1 MEFSDEDRRRSLKE
15 LETEIESKKKDVLE
29 RISFQI
35 ELKNLD
41 ETHHVGV
48 DFEVECLFASTE
60 DLDNCFS
67 LGKTKVKKMMKDQGN
82 NNSDAY
88 YIIFDEEFE
97 FNFLFERTQYLRIMI
112 HTSDEKCS
120 EIRIKLAKVIT
131 SKLADLTVPINLL
144 KQEVVEFTGNSFNR
158 YTPYVNLH
166 FQRKTPSLD
175 KKLSSFYVEFNY
187 VFASQVVHRLVY
199 EIISIKRDEST
210 SVLYRSNELIGKSPL
225 FFSAATFEDKSI
237 LTDPDIMTYVFE
249 FYDNEYY
256 LGQTYLER
264 HQMEL
269 LMDTSNLSAFSSSVS
284 FEYAQLNPNE
294 HNKAR
299 LSTKNSTGHN
309 YTSYGSRDSRDSR
322 DSPTRGRVS
331 PTKGYKENG
340 NQFGSSEKTLKQ
352 VNSLSGRSIYDIET
366 KDSNETPTK
375 KVGYSNKNTVV
386 VKPDF
391 STVLG
396 KISITYRENT
406 KQKFY
411 NLFSGGLRI
420 ACDIAVDYTSSNLD
434 PSLENSLHT
443 LKLENNHYAKAI
455 KSCGN
460 ILKDYDDDQQFPLY
474 GFGGV
479 PENGKEVSHCFNVN
493 NKRSPIIKGMD
504 NVIQTYVDSLKQVQ
518 LVGPTYF
525 TPILKTVVESIKKEM
540 KGLKPK
546 DPLIYHVCL
555 LLTDGKIDDM
565 NETQEMLIEAAKLP
579 MSVIIVGVG
588 SADFGKMV
596 TLGNIIVYLI

>member
-1 MEFSDEDRRRSLKE
+1 
-15 LETEIESKKKDVLE
+15 
-29 RISFQI
+29 
-35 ELKNLD
+35 
-41 ETHHVGV
+41 
-48 DFEVECLFASTE
+48 
-60 DLDNCFS
+60 
-67 LGKTKVKKMMKDQGN
+67 MK
-82 NNSDAY
+82 Y
-88 YIIFDEEFE
+88 
-97 FNFLFERTQYLRIMI
+97 
-112 HTSDEKCS
+112 
-120 EIRIKLAKVIT
+120 
-131 SKLADLTVPINLL
+131 
-144 KQEVVEFTGNSFNR
+144 
-158 YTPYVNLH
+158 
-166 FQRKTPSLD
+166 
-175 KKLSSFYVEFNY
+175 NY
-187 VFASQVVHRLVY
+187 VLYYSLY
-199 EIISIKRDEST
+199 LT
-210 SVLYRSNELIGKSPL
+210 SPYC
-225 FFSAATFEDKSI
+225 
-237 LTDPDIMTYVFE
+237 
-249 FYDNEYY
+249 
-256 LGQTYLER
+256 
-264 HQMEL
+264 
-269 LMDTSNLSAFSSSVS
+269 AFSSSVS

-460 ILKDYDDDQQFPLY
+460 ILKDYDDDQQFPDTITAAFEY
-474 GFGGV
+474 PGV
-479 PENGKEVSHCFNVN
+479 RIDSNRAHRAGPPLHVRPPFDVVTEFREFLPRRRGYPAFEVEPP
-493 NKRSPIIKGMD
+493 R
-504 NVIQTYVDSLKQVQ
+504 
-518 LVGPTYF
+518 
-525 TPILKTVVESIKKEM
+525 
-540 KGLKPK
+540 
-546 DPLIYHVCL
+546 
-555 LLTDGKIDDM
+555 
-565 NETQEMLIEAAKLP
+565 
-579 MSVIIVGVG
+579 
-588 SADFGKMV
+588 MV
-596 TLGNIIVYLI
+596 RMRC